1 MGGNANGVGNADCLP
16 AMGPLKCTLEAWLP
30 DAKSLWNTLV
40 LVKDKS
46 SLRR

>member
-30 DAKSLWNTLV
+30 DANELMEYAGVSEG
-40 LVKDKS
+40 
-46 SLRR
+46 